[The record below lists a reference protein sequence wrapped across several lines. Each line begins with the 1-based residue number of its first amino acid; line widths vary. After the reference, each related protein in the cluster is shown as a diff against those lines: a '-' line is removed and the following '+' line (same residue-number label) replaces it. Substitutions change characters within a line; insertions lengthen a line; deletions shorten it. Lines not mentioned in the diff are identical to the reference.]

1 MASNKKKSRKIILY
15 TSLIVIIIAGISIFN
30 FISKKDDVIE
40 VTTTKIIRKNIT
52 NVVNAIWKIQ
62 PETEIKISSE
72 LSGELIQLNIK
83 EGDIVQNGTMLA
95 KIKPDIIESQL
106 EQLKAGVDA
115 SKVDIEFNKTA
126 LIRAEQDY
134 KRKLELYEKKFL
146 SLQDLEI
153 SKTSLEQSKSN
164 LASAYARLKQ
174 SEANLKQTSRN
185 AERTTMY
192 SPISGVVTKLNVEK
206 GEKVLGTMQF
216 QGTELMILSD
226 LSIMNAV
233 VEVDENDIVSVSLGD
248 TCDIEIDAFP
258 NRMFIGEV
266 YEIGHSAI
274 VTATGTQDQVTKFQV
289 KVRLL
294 DKEVKLRPGMSC
306 SVDIKTETKYNVMSI
321 PLGAVT
327 VRSQAMETDVNDG
340 KWGIKK
346 EEKEEDKKSKIEVVV
361 FINKNDK
368 AIMKNIET
376 GLSDK
381 GFIEIIKGLNEEDV
395 VISGN
400 YTAVSKTLTD
410 STKIKVNNKPVD
422 NNKSSKR

>member
-1 MASNKKKSRKIILY
+1 MASNKKKSRKIIIYSSILV
-15 TSLIVIIIAGISIFN
+15 LIVAGFTIYNFFN
-30 FISKKDDVIE
+30 KKEDVIE

-52 NVVNAIWKIQ
+52 NVVNAIGKIQ
-62 PETEIKISSE
+62 PETEVKISSE

-83 EGDIVQNGTMLA
+83 EGDEVQNGSMLA

-115 SKVDIEFNKTA
+115 SKVDIEFNKTS
-126 LIRAEQDY
+126 LLRAEQDY
-134 KRKLELYEKKFL
+134 KRKLELFEKKFL

-153 SKTSLEQSKSN
+153 SKASLEQSKSN
-164 LASAYARLKQ
+164 LESAYARLKQ

-192 SPISGVVTKLNVEK
+192 SPINGVVTKLNVEK

-233 VEVDENDIVSVSLGD
+233 VEVDENDIVAVSLGD

-258 NRMFIGEV
+258 NRVFIGEV
-266 YEIGHSAI
+266 FEIGHSAI

-321 PLGAVT
+321 PLGSVT
-327 VRSQAMETDVNDG
+327 VRSQEMESDVSDG

-346 EEKEEDKKSKIEVVV
+346 EEKVEENKNKVEVVV
-361 FINKNDK
+361 FIQKNDK
-368 AIMKNIET
+368 AIMKKIET

-395 VISGN
+395 IISGN
-400 YTAVSKTLTD
+400 YTAVSKTL
-410 STKIKVNNKPVD
+410 SNNSKIKVNNKPVD

>member
-52 NVVNAIWKIQ
+52 NVVNAIGKIQ

-192 SPISGVVTKLNVEK
+192 SPINGVVTKLNVEK

-327 VRSQAMETDVNDG
+327 VRSQAMETDVNVG

-361 FINKNDK
+361 FINKNGK

>member
-1 MASNKKKSRKIILY
+1 MALNKKKSRKVIIY
-15 TSLIVIIIAGISIFN
+15 SSIVILLVAGFTIFN
-30 FISKKDDVIE
+30 FLNQKEEIIE
-40 VTTTKIIRKNIT
+40 VTTTKIVRKNIT
-52 NVVNAIWKIQ
+52 NVVNAIGKIQ
-62 PETEIKISSE
+62 PETEVKISSE

-83 EGDIVQNGTMLA
+83 EGDEVVNGTMLA

-106 EQLKAGVDA
+106 EQLKAGVEA
-115 SKVDIEFNKTA
+115 SKVDIEFNKTS

-164 LASAYARLKQ
+164 LESAYARLKQ

-185 AERTTMY
+185 AERTTMF
-192 SPISGVVTKLNVEK
+192 SPINGVVTKLNVEK

-233 VEVDENDIVSVSLGD
+233 VEVDENDIVSISLGD

-258 NRMFIGEV
+258 NRVFIGEV
-266 YEIGHSAI
+266 FEIGHSAI

-294 DKEVKLRPGMSC
+294 DKEIKLRPGMSC
-306 SVDIKTETKYNVMSI
+306 SVNIKTETKYNVMSI

-327 VRSQAMETDVNDG
+327 VRSQAMETDLNDG
-340 KWGIKK
+340 NWGIKK
-346 EEKEEDKKSKIEVVV
+346 EEVKEVNKNKVEVVV
-361 FINKNDK
+361 FVQKNDK
-368 AIMKNIET
+368 AIIKKIET

-381 GFIEIIKGLNEEDV
+381 GYIEIIKGLNEDDV

-400 YTAVSKTLTD
+400 FTAVSKTLVNN
-410 STKIKVNNKPVD
+410 SKIKVNNKPID

>member
-52 NVVNAIWKIQ
+52 NVVNAIGKIQ

>member
-52 NVVNAIWKIQ
+52 NVVNAIGKIQ
-62 PETEIKISSE
+62 PETEVKISSE

>member
-1 MASNKKKSRKIILY
+1 
-15 TSLIVIIIAGISIFN
+15 
-30 FISKKDDVIE
+30 
-40 VTTTKIIRKNIT
+40 
-52 NVVNAIWKIQ
+52 
-62 PETEIKISSE
+62 
-72 LSGELIQLNIK
+72 
-83 EGDIVQNGTMLA
+83 
-95 KIKPDIIESQL
+95 
-106 EQLKAGVDA
+106 
-115 SKVDIEFNKTA
+115 
-126 LIRAEQDY
+126 
-134 KRKLELYEKKFL
+134 
-146 SLQDLEI
+146 
-153 SKTSLEQSKSN
+153 
-164 LASAYARLKQ
+164 
-174 SEANLKQTSRN
+174 
-185 AERTTMY
+185 
-192 SPISGVVTKLNVEK
+192 
-206 GEKVLGTMQF
+206 
-216 QGTELMILSD
+216 
-226 LSIMNAV
+226 
-233 VEVDENDIVSVSLGD
+233 
-248 TCDIEIDAFP
+248 
-258 NRMFIGEV
+258 MFIGEV